1 MEDFENALIN
11 FINSNP
17 LPFEAK
23 WYVMRHVFGLVDVQY
38 QKQMAQMKTENT
50 EKAETATDGDR

>member
-1 MEDFENALIN
+1 METFENALIN
-11 FINSNP
+11 LINSNP

-23 WYVMRHVFGLVDVQY
+23 WYIVRHVFGLVDAEY
-38 QKQMAQMKTENT
+38 NKQMAAMKTENT